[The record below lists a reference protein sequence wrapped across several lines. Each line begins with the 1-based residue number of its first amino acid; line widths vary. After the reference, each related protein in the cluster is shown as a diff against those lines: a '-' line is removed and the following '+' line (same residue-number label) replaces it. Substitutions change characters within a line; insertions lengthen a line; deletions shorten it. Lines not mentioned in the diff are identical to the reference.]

1 MKRVLLVAAV
11 ALVACRGSKPT
22 ADKDKD
28 KDTDTGTVAT
38 GGAADPW
45 AIDAGAAEPR
55 KPETPEERKARA
67 EKALTRVDA
76 IQPKLAKL
84 RGLRFDHPVPTAYQ
98 TTDDF
103 RAFLKREITKELPP
117 EKSQKLSAAF
127 LHIGLLQEPIDL
139 ATAYEQTMA
148 SQAAAYYDPAQKKF
162 FMVMVPDND
171 VLLDTIS
178 AHELVHGLQD
188 QRFDLTKL
196 MAPKPPLDDDALYAR
211 QFIVEGDATFTMFLF
226 TAAEASGSDAVQAM
240 VLKLLRAQIEQFAAM
255 DLTAFGEMMKQ
266 QAAAFKDMDEDLKK
280 SMEAMDKLPPLV
292 LGPML
297 DSYMKGALVVLT
309 AYDRGGWPAVDALY
323 KTPPDSSEQVLH
335 PTTKL
340 YPKRDKPKKV
350 TLPKVLPAGQGE
362 AGPLQLRGD
371 KLTENV
377 MGEILWR
384 IYFSLWVPD
393 EAIEAAKGW
402 GGDRYVVVRRA
413 DGTTVAFLATAWD
426 TAEDAKQFAAAYEA
440 SLAKRFPNQ
449 ERRTK
454 VKLDGMR
461 VFILDGD
468 DDDKLFAQLIK
479 GTKVS

>member
-1 MKRVLLVAAV
+1 MKRAVFLAAV
-11 ALVACRGSKPT
+11 ALVACRGSKST
-22 ADKDKD
+22 ENKAKDQDKGSAVAK
-28 KDTDTGTVAT
+28 TGSAV
-38 GGAADPW
+38 DPW
-45 AIDAGAAEPR
+45 SVDAGVAEPK
-55 KPETPEERKARA
+55 KPETPEQRKARA
-67 EKALTRVDA
+67 EKALARVDA

-84 RGLRFDHPVPTAYQ
+84 RGLKFDHPVPTAYQ

-103 RAFLKREITKELPP
+103 RAFLKREIAKDLPA
-117 EKSQKLSAAF
+117 EKSEKLSAAF
-127 LHIGLLQEPIDL
+127 LHLGLLQEKIDL
-139 ATAYEQTMA
+139 ATAYEQTMT

-162 FMVMVPDND
+162 FMVMVPDQD
-171 VLLDTIS
+171 LLLDTMS

-196 MAPKPPLDDDALYAR
+196 MAPKPPLDDDSLYAR

-226 TAAEASGSDAVQAM
+226 MAAQASGSEAVQAAM
-240 VLKLLRAQIEQFAAM
+240 ITLLRGQIEQFASM
-255 DLTAFGEMMKQ
+255 DLKAYGEMMKS

-309 AYDRGGWPAVDALY
+309 AYDKGGWPAVDALY
-323 KTPPDSSEQVLH
+323 KTPPESSEQVLH

-350 TLPKVLPAGQGE
+350 TLAKLD
-362 AGPLQLRGD
+362 GD

-377 MGEILWR
+377 MGEILWK

-393 EAIEAAKGW
+393 KAVEASEGW
-402 GGDRYVVVRRA
+402 GGDRYTVVKRA
-413 DGTTVAFLATAWD
+413 DGTMVGFLATAWD
-426 TAEDAKQFAAAYEA
+426 SADDAKQFAAAYEA
-440 SLAKRFPNQ
+440 SLAKRFPNK
-449 ERRTK
+449 ERKTA
-454 VKLDGMR
+454 VKLDGVK

-468 DDDKLFAQLIK
+468 SDEKLFAQLIK
-479 GTKVS
+479 GTKIS

>member
-1 MKRVLLVAAV
+1 MKRAVFLAAV
-11 ALVACRGSKPT
+11 ALVACRGSKSTPEN
-22 ADKDKD
+22 KDKD
-28 KDTDTGTVAT
+28 QAKGSAVAT
-38 GGAADPW
+38 GSADPW
-45 AIDAGAAEPR
+45 SVDAGVVEPK

-67 EKALTRVDA
+67 EKALARVDA

-84 RGLRFDHPVPTAYQ
+84 RGLKFDHPVPTAYQ

-103 RAFLKREITKELPP
+103 RAFLKREIAKDLPP

-127 LHIGLLQEPIDL
+127 LHLGLLQEKIDL
-139 ATAYEQTMA
+139 ATAYEQTMT
-148 SQAAAYYDPAQKKF
+148 SQAAAYYDPSQKKF
-162 FMVMVPDND
+162 FMVMVPDNE
-171 VLLDTIS
+171 VLLDTMS

-211 QFIVEGDATFTMFLF
+211 QFIVEGDATFSMFLF
-226 TAAEASGSDAVQAM
+226 TAAEAGKSDAVQAM
-240 VLKLLRAQIEQFAAM
+240 VLKILRGQIEQFAAM
-255 DLTAFGEMMKQ
+255 DLKAYGEMMKQ

-280 SMEAMDKLPPLV
+280 SMEAMDKLPPVV

-309 AYDRGGWPAVDALY
+309 AYDKGGWPAVDALY
-323 KTPPDSSEQVLH
+323 KTPPESSEQVLH

-350 TLPKVLPAGQGE
+350 TLAKLDGE
-362 AGPLQLRGD
+362 

-377 MGEILWR
+377 MGEILWK

-393 EAIEAAKGW
+393 KAVEASEGW
-402 GGDRYVVVRRA
+402 GGDRYIVVKRA
-413 DGTTVAFLATAWD
+413 DGTTVGFLATAWD
-426 TAEDAKQFAAAYEA
+426 TADDAKQFAAAYEA
-440 SLAKRFPNQ
+440 SLAKRFPNK
-449 ERRTK
+449 ERKTA
-454 VKLDGMR
+454 VKLDGMK

-468 DDDKLFAQLIK
+468 SDEKLFAQLIK
-479 GTKVS
+479 GTKIS